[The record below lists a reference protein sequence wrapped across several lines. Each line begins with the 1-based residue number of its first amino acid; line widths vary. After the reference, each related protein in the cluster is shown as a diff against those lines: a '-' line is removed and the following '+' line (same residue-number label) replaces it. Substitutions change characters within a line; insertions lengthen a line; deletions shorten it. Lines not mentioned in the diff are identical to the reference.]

1 MLEIKKNITTLQHL
15 LEIEDKDLLN
25 NLVQKLKTS
34 EHQASLS
41 YILNAIEHERYDDA
55 TLLIDDFLRQTQA
68 VAKVYDPIVSAL
80 KMELNFIESE
90 LNLLRASRDD
100 VIKTIDRFQG
110 KYHTIL
116 SPLIEKLL
124 LLRLEKLKIQ
134 AQQNPLMKKR
144 LKEAQEEYDA
154 YSKMM
159 ADATVGIMYH
169 LNDKEL
175 REIKR
180 LYRKACLICHPDRV
194 EEAQQEKAREMFE
207 ELKEAYIV
215 NDIKKVRLIA
225 ELLEK
230 TGKFDL
236 VFEKMN
242 NAEALRLQ
250 IERVLLQ
257 KEEVEDETLELENST
272 VYNKIINIREDWKD
286 YFKRIGDNFQAQID
300 DINHWLQLRAMQN

>member
-1 MLEIKKNITTLQHL
+1 MLETKKNITTLQHL
-15 LEIEDKDLLN
+15 LTLEDKDLLN
-25 NLVQKLKTS
+25 NLVQKLRHS
-34 EHQASLS
+34 EQGDSLS
-41 YILNAIEHERYDDA
+41 YILNAIEHQRYDDA
-55 TLLIDDFLRQTQA
+55 TLLIEDFLRQTRQ
-68 VAKVYDPIVSAL
+68 VSKVYDPIVSAL
-80 KMELNFIESE
+80 KIELNFLENE
-90 LNLLRASRDD
+90 LNLLRANRDD
-100 VIKTIDRFQG
+100 IIKIIDRFQG

-116 SPLIEKLL
+116 SPLIERLL
-124 LLRLEKLKIQ
+124 YLRVEKLKIQ
-134 AQQNPLMKKR
+134 AQQNPLMRKR
-144 LKEAQEEYDA
+144 LEEAQAEYED
-154 YSKMM
+154 YHKMM
-159 ADATVGIMYH
+159 AESTLGIMYH

-207 ELKEAYIV
+207 ELKEAYIA

-236 VFEKMN
+236 VFEKMD

-257 KEEVEDETLELENST
+257 KEEVEDDANELENST
-272 VYNKIINIREDWKD
+272 VYHKIINIKEDWKD
-286 YFKRIGDNFQAQID
+286 YFARIAENFQAQID
-300 DINHWLQLRAMQN
+300 EVSQWLNLRASQN